1 MAVNSI
7 LLTSYAARSG
17 NSLLMFWA
25 NLLVPNISKELPL
38 LVA

>member
-1 MAVNSI
+1 MDVNHI
-7 LLTSYAARSG
+7 LLIYYAARSG
-17 NSLLMFWA
+17 NSLLMFWD